1 MGPNLLLLLLL
12 GLAGQGSAG
21 SLPEELQAR
30 VGSSIQVHCHYRP
43 QDGRA
48 RKVWCRFLPEG
59 CQPLVSSAVDRRAPG
74 HSRTFLTDMGS
85 GLLQVEMT
93 SLREEDAGEYG
104 CVVETATGSQTVHR
118 VALEVLPAAPDLAEE
133 EEEEE
138 EAELYKVG
146 SETDAPSSDPLGS
159 ASPLEPSPHEKRYR
173 RNPGIPF
180 IWGSVLL
187 LSLLV
192 VAVALLAVVARRKGN
207 RRGVP
212 GQSHSSRGPGT
223 ALSSVVHTDD
233 SGLAADVPSD
243 VPYVRLDSPPSF
255 DSTTYSN
262 LSLEPPSRKPP
273 APAPSSSPPL
283 PPKVLSCSKPVT
295 YATVIFPG
303 GDRGGGPSREPARDP
318 PQGQAPP
325 S

>member
-12 GLAGQGSAG
+12 GL
-21 SLPEELQAR
+21 
-30 VGSSIQVHCHYRP
+30 
-43 QDGRA
+43 
-48 RKVWCRFLPEG
+48 
-59 CQPLVSSAVDRRAPG
+59 
-74 HSRTFLTDMGS
+74 
-85 GLLQVEMT
+85 
-93 SLREEDAGEYG
+93 
-104 CVVETATGSQTVHR
+104 
-118 VALEVLPAAPDLAEE
+118 EE
-133 EEEEE
+133 EEDEF
-138 EAELYKVG
+138 YKVG
-146 SETDAPSSDPLGS
+146 SGTDDPSASPLGS
-159 ASPLEPSPHEKRYR
+159 ASPLEPSQHETS
-173 RNPGIPF
+173 IPL

-192 VAVALLAVVARRKGN
+192 VAVVLFAVVARRKGN
-207 RRGVP
+207 RRSVP
-212 GQSHSSRGPGT
+212 GQSQSSRGPGM

-233 SGLAADVPSD
+233 SGLAVDVPSD

-303 GDRGGGPSREPARDP
+303 GDRAGGPSREPAQDP
-318 PQGQAPP
+318 PHGQTPP

>member
-30 VGSSIQVHCHYRP
+30 VGSSIRVHCHYRP

-118 VALEVLPAAPDLAEE
+118 VALKVLPAEGEE
-133 EEEEE
+133 EF
-138 EAELYKVG
+138 YKVA

-159 ASPLEPSPHEKRYR
+159 ASPLEPSQHEKS
-173 RNPGIPF
+173 IPF

-212 GQSHSSRGPGT
+212 GQSHSSRGPGM

-233 SGLAADVPSD
+233 SGLAVGVPSN
-243 VPYVRLDSPPSF
+243 VPHIRLDSPPSF

-303 GDRGGGPSREPARDP
+303 GDRGGEPSQEPAQDP